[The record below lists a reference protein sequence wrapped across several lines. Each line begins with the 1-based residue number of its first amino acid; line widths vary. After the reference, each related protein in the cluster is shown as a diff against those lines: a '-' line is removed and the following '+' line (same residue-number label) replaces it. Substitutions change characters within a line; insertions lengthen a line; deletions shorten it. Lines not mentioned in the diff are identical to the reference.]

1 MLRHVEEVVMREES
15 AIHEL
20 RRNAGLFV
28 LLGLLA
34 LPASASGQA
43 APPAAPPAG
52 DQTQTTQ
59 QSQAAPQAAVPAA
72 PGVVL
77 RKESRLVLVDAV
89 VTDKHGN
96 YIRDLAQKDFR
107 VYEDNKEQQLS
118 SFSFGADEAAG
129 PKSAK
134 HYMVFFFDNSSM
146 EQPDQIAARSAA
158 GKFIEANTS
167 PDNLMAV
174 VDFGGTLR
182 IAQNFTAN
190 TAALKASL
198 SGVKTAFVASNA
210 PAGKALGAAPET
222 GLSAGIPMP
231 GLGGISGAEADYGA
245 RTTLLAIRSLA
256 KSLRSVPGRKVVVL
270 FSAGFPLTPETQSEL
285 TATIDACNKANV
297 SIYPVD
303 ARGLVARAPG
313 GLAQAAPANAGPR
326 RLVARRVHKGH
337 TGSRPRL
344 VLAAFGDPQH
354 AGGGAPG
361 GGGRPGGGGGMPGGG
376 SGGGRT
382 GGGGTGTGG
391 GSKGTG
397 GGTTGGGGHGTA
409 GGGGRTGGGYSPGYN
424 NYNSPYNNP
433 RTILPHLPESPS
445 NNQEILRA
453 LADGTGG
460 FTIFNTNDLLGGLN
474 KIAADQNEFYLLG
487 YVPAESPEGSCHTLR
502 VKLDRGGTNVRSRS
516 GYCNARAANILD
528 GTPVEKQLE
537 ARARDTQPGASQPA
551 LQAPYF
557 YTAPNVARVNV
568 AMDIPASDFQFEKE
582 KGKYHA
588 SLNVLG
594 IAYRENGEVGARFSD
609 QVKLDLEKDDW
620 KAFEK
625 QPYRYENQ
633 FDAAAGSY
641 RLTVVLSAASGS
653 FGKAE
658 VPLTIDGYDGQ
669 HLSLGSV
676 VITKAMQLV
685 SEIATTADLDA
696 TLLEDRTPLVV
707 KGREMIP
714 EGANRFNHQDEVAM
728 YTEIYEPELASAQPL
743 VLGVGYRVLEAATKK
758 QVFST
763 GLVRADDFEQK
774 GNPVVPVGL
783 RVQVKDLP
791 AGKYILVVQAADSLG
806 REAPQ
811 REVGF
816 EVLQ

>member
-1 MLRHVEEVVMREES
+1 MRQEF
-15 AIHEL
+15 AIREP
-20 RRNAGLFV
+20 RRNAGLFF
-28 LLGLLA
+28 LLVLLA
-34 LPASASGQA
+34 LPASAFGQA
-43 APPAAPPAG
+43 APPAAP
-52 DQTQTTQ
+52 
-59 QSQAAPQAAVPAA
+59 QAAAAQAAVPAPA
-72 PGVVL
+72 GVVL

-129 PKSAK
+129 PKTAK

-158 GKFIEANTS
+158 AKFIEANAS

-190 TAALKASL
+190 AAALKASL

-210 PAGKALGAAPET
+210 PAGNALGAAPQ
-222 GLSAGIPMP
+222 AGAAIPIP

-270 FSAGFPLTPETQSEL
+270 FSSGFPLTPETQSEL

-313 GLAQAAPANAGPR
+313 GLAQAAPADAGR
-326 RLVARRVHKGH
+326 WHFAARHSRKGQ
-337 TGSRPRL
+337 TGGRTRL
-344 VLAAFGDPQH
+344 VLVAYGDPQH
-354 AGGGAPG
+354 PGGGAPG
-361 GGGRPGGGGGMPGGG
+361 AGGRPGGAGGPPGGG
-376 SGGGRT
+376 AGGGRT
-382 GGGGTGTGG
+382 GGGGRGAGGGRTGGSGTGA
-391 GSKGTG
+391 G
-397 GGTTGGGGHGTA
+397 GGNRGTGGGGHGTA
-409 GGGGRTGGGYSPGYN
+409 GGGGGRTGSGGYAPGYN

-433 RTILPHLPESPS
+433 RTILPHLPEFPS

-487 YVPAESPEGSCHTLR
+487 YVPAESPEGSCHTLK

-537 ARARDTQPGASQPA
+537 AHAREAQPGTSQPA

-557 YTAPNVARVNV
+557 YSAPNVARVNV
-568 AMDIPASDFQFEKE
+568 AMDIPATDFQFEKQ

-633 FDAAAGSY
+633 FDAAPGSY
-641 RLTVVLSAASGS
+641 RLTVVLSASSGS

-658 VPLTIDGYDGQ
+658 VPLTIDAYDGQ

-676 VITKAMQLV
+676 VITKAMQRV

-707 KGREMIP
+707 KGNEMIP
-714 EGANRFNHQDEVAM
+714 EGANRFNHEDGVAM
-728 YTEIYEPELASAQPL
+728 YTEIYEPELASAQPP
-743 VLGVGYRVLEAATKK
+743 VLGVGYRVLEASTKK

-791 AGKYILVVQAADSLG
+791 AGKYLLIVQAADSLG
-806 REAPQ
+806 HEAPQ